1 MTSDD
6 YRPVAILS
14 RAGVRPGPQRTIQHT
29 KLQSPAVALQKLRE
43 DKAAWVRPEDAEA
56 VLAAWRAEVTHAET
70 LPDWAREATPA
81 TTAQ

>member
-14 RAGVRPGPQRTIQHT
+14 RAGVRPGPQRSVVYT

-43 DKAAWVRPEDAEA
+43 DKAAWVRPEDAAA
-56 VLAAWRAEVTHAET
+56 VLDAWQAEMTHAT
-70 LPDWAREATPA
+70 TPPAWAQEGL
-81 TTAQ
+81 